1 MEDESLP
8 SSQGSVST
16 FSDPVGD
23 ENISPS
29 PVPQSKTHDSKPK
42 AKPTVTPRTF
52 TRFFTPRS
60 ISTRS
65 GKLGASRKALK
76 DITAPA
82 ANHKSDVSCQSI
94 SIQEN
99 TINVL
104 EDTAAVPARK
114 KRKTQDSLLPN
125 VVGSS
130 PLKRVS
136 APAAQLTPNDT
147 EDESDWDGKEEGK
160 VTAQDAA
167 TGTPARWTSP
177 IIRSRQRGAVG
188 GLLYRELGLNTPTQ
202 RLPLCH
208 GKDAHYE
215 IANFYTT
222 PRDRHLCNNLG
233 DTTEQAIPFC
243 IASCNTNSLV
253 AVGDEE
259 GGVRLLE
266 TAQAGKPHFNEAY
279 LTFRPHTNAIL
290 DLAFSP
296 DDLRLATASGD
307 QTSQIIDM
315 PTQRAVHTLVGH
327 TSSLKQVMFQ
337 PNSSSVIA
345 TSSRD
350 GSVRLWDL
358 RCRGS
363 DTPVQFLRVYMDG
376 SEGADASRNS
386 SKGMTYSSCVDAI
399 IGAHSSRSLSA
410 PSVSKAVSSNATND
424 IPSKSETPSRRGGAS
439 ITALSFL
446 PPGREHLLLTASEAD
461 ATVKLWD
468 LRTTYSHRRSSHPV
482 PLSSTRQPQSH
493 TKYRHY
499 GVTSLALSGDGARL
513 YTVCRDSTIYAYST
527 AHLVLGHAP
536 ELVSTTASSEVN
548 TCMRKSR
555 FSRSTEKEGAGPI
568 YGFRHPQLLAST
580 FYIKAAV
587 RPAKNNRSELLAVG
601 SGSVNGCAVV
611 FPTDERYMQ
620 KYCSSSPRSLEAPNV
635 DTTRGATAMENPLP
649 TPPSSSLS
657 KRSLPCSSS
666 RPTDTI
672 PIYNHGTPLVRGH
685 EIRGHGA
692 ELGSWRGAGVGER
705 RFHGPMLAGG
715 D

>member
-1 MEDESLP
+1 M
-8 SSQGSVST
+8 
-16 FSDPVGD
+16 
-23 ENISPS
+23 
-29 PVPQSKTHDSKPK
+29 
-42 AKPTVTPRTF
+42 
-52 TRFFTPRS
+52 
-60 ISTRS
+60 
-65 GKLGASRKALK
+65 
-76 DITAPA
+76 
-82 ANHKSDVSCQSI
+82 
-94 SIQEN
+94 
-99 TINVL
+99 
-104 EDTAAVPARK
+104 
-114 KRKTQDSLLPN
+114 
-125 VVGSS
+125 
-130 PLKRVS
+130 S

-685 EIRGHGA
+685 EYEVTALNWAHGGELVTVSDDFTARCWREGIEPSIDLRMGGEGEGRRWGSGWA
-692 ELGSWRGAGVGER
+692 EVRDGWDDE
-705 RFHGPMLAGG
+705 
-715 D
+715 